1 MIDALRKLAGELEC
15 RPRLEKAIKKE
26 SCAYLCGLSAAAKA
40 QLIFALSADAGTPAV
55 VVVPD
60 EKDAVSMKHDLETLF
75 GGGVFVYPQRD
86 FVFDGVESF
95 SRDSAHARLAALC
108 ALLEGR
114 ANAVVAPAAACM
126 DTTLPPEKLAGRI
139 LRLEAGGEYEPGQV
153 VSALNGGGYTR
164 VDTVEGV
171 GQYAVR
177 GDIIDFYPPSD
188 TPLRLDFFDRALESV
203 NRFDVF
209 TQRRG
214 EKLAECSVTPCAEC
228 APDDAAAFE
237 KALAALAKKDE
248 GAAADLER
256 LRAFGRL
263 PSSDKYQKLIMPDA
277 ATLADYCADA
287 LVFIAEPHACAE
299 RAKESAT
306 AWREEQAALIESG
319 SLGGGENGLRLKYS
333 EFISRYGA
341 RASFLLEDL
350 RRTSGE
356 FRRDFEERIPVRA
369 TGAWQGGLAQLDEL
383 MASYKRKGC
392 RVLFFAGSEKNA
404 EYISGYLRENGF
416 NARFTRE
423 PDSVA
428 AGVITVTDG
437 FFSSGVEY
445 ESANA
450 AVVTCG
456 ELPYA
461 RKKRAKLHKKGA
473 AINSLADL
481 RVGDYVVHSYYG
493 IGLYEGVEQ
502 LTFEGVTKEYIKIK
516 YAGTDSLFVPA
527 GQLDLVS
534 KYIGGRGE
542 GAVQLSKMGGAAW
555 KNATKRAKAA
565 AKDLAKELIKLYAER
580 TSRPGHA
587 FPPDGEWQ
595 KEFEAA
601 FPFEETDDQ
610 LRCAEEVKA
619 DMESAVPMDR
629 ILCGDVGYGKTE
641 VALRACFKC
650 IADGMQAAILVPTT
664 LLALQHYNTAVRRF
678 ERMPVEIEFLSRFKT
693 KKEQN
698 EILRRL
704 ADGRCDLVV
713 GTHRILSKD
722 ISFKNLGLLV
732 IDEEQRF
739 GVASK
744 EKLRQLCKGVDTL
757 MLSAT
762 PIPRTLNMALSGIRD
777 LSMLEEPPVDRQ
789 PVLTFVAEYSPKL
802 VYGAIERELARG
814 GQVYYL
820 YNRVEGIERVAARI
834 AERFPNASVAV
845 AHGQM
850 DEDELSDIWSAVV
863 AGEIQILVCTTII
876 ETGID
881 VPNVNTLIV
890 ENADMMGLS
899 QLHQLRGRVGRSA
912 RRAYAYFT
920 FRKDKAL
927 SEVSEKRLAALR
939 EFTEFGSGIRI
950 AMRDLEIRGA
960 GNLIGSQQSGHMDAV
975 GYDLYMKLLAE
986 AVRAE
991 KGEAPELRDSDC
1003 FVNLPVSAY
1012 IPESYVASELTRI
1025 ELYRAIAAVA
1035 SREDADAVEA
1045 ELLDRF
1051 GEPPK
1056 CVSDLVKIALLRAEG
1071 NRLQLDEISCRTGG
1085 LCVIPTEPDDDVLG
1099 RAAMII
1105 GKNASVKIGAKPYL
1119 YIKNVDKR
1127 QTLSI
1132 IEEVLDK
1139 YKMAQYVPDELRN
1152 GGNASG
1158 EPA

>member
-1 MIDALRKLAGELEC
+1 G
-15 RPRLEKAIKKE
+15 
-26 SCAYLCGLSAAAKA
+26 
-40 QLIFALSADAGTPAV
+40 
-55 VVVPD
+55 
-60 EKDAVSMKHDLETLF
+60 
-75 GGGVFVYPQRD
+75 
-86 FVFDGVESF
+86 
-95 SRDSAHARLAALC
+95 
-108 ALLEGR
+108 ALLDGR
-114 ANAVVAPAAACM
+114 ATAIVAPAAACM
-126 DTTLPPEKLAGRI
+126 DTTLPPETLKKRTFP
-139 LRLEAGGEYEPGQV
+139 LRAGGEYDRDSV
-153 VSALNGGGYTR
+153 VSALLGGGYTR

-171 GQYAVR
+171 GQFAVR

-188 TPLRLDFFDRALESV
+188 SPLRLDFFDRALESV
-203 NRFDVF
+203 NRFDVY

-214 EKLAECSVTPCAEC
+214 EKLGACEITPCAEC

-237 KALAALAKKDE
+237 TALASLAKRDE

-299 RAKESAT
+299 RARESASV
-306 AWREEQAALIESG
+306 WREEQTALIESG
-319 SLGGGENGLRLKYS
+319 SIAGGENGLRLKYS
-333 EFISRYGA
+333 EFVSVYGA

-350 RRTSGE
+350 RRGSGE
-356 FRRDFEERIPVRA
+356 FKRDFEERIPVRT

-383 MASYKRKGC
+383 LASYKRKGSS
-392 RVLFFAGSEKNA
+392 VLLFAGSEKNA
-404 EYISGYLRENGF
+404 EYIAGYLRENGF
-416 NARFTRE
+416 NARFLHE
-423 PDSVA
+423 PESVDP
-428 AGVITVTDG
+428 GVVTVTDG

-445 ESANA
+445 ESENA
-450 AVVTCG
+450 AIVTCG
-456 ELPYA
+456 ELPYV

-481 RVGDYVVHSYYG
+481 HEGDYVVHSYYG

-516 YAGTDSLFVPA
+516 YAGTDSLFVPVN
-527 GQLDLVS
+527 QLDLVS
-534 KYIGGRGE
+534 KYIGCRGE

-587 FPPDGEWQ
+587 FSPDGEWQ

-619 DMESAVPMDR
+619 DMESTVPMDR

-641 VALRACFKC
+641 VALRAVFKC

-698 EILRRL
+698 DIVKRL
-704 ADGRCDLVV
+704 ADGRCDLVI

-722 ISFKNLGLLV
+722 IRFKNLGLLV

-789 PVLTFVAEYSPKL
+789 PVMTFVAEYSPKL
-802 VYGAIERELARG
+802 VYGAIERELSRG

-834 AERFPNASVAV
+834 AERFPDAAVAV

-863 AGEIQILVCTTII
+863 DGEIQILVCTTII

-920 FRKDKAL
+920 FRKDKAI

-975 GYDLYMKLLAE
+975 GYDLYMKLLAD

-991 KGEAPELRDSDC
+991 KGEAPEIRDADC
-1003 FVNLPVSAY
+1003 FVNLPVSAF

-1025 ELYRAIAAVA
+1025 ELYRDVAAVA
-1035 SREDADAVEA
+1035 SREDADAVLS
-1045 ELLDRF
+1045 ELRDRF

-1056 CVSDLVKIALLRAEG
+1056 CVSDLVGIALLRSEG
-1071 NRLQLDEISCRTGG
+1071 NRLKLDEISYRQGG
-1085 LCVIPTEPDDDVLG
+1085 LCVIPTEPDERVLG
-1099 RAAMII
+1099 RAALII
-1105 GKNASVKIGAKPYL
+1105 GSAASVKIGAKPYL

-1139 YKMAQYVPDELRN
+1139 YRMAQYVPNEPSDGE
-1152 GGNASG
+1152 NASG
-1158 EPA
+1158 SPA